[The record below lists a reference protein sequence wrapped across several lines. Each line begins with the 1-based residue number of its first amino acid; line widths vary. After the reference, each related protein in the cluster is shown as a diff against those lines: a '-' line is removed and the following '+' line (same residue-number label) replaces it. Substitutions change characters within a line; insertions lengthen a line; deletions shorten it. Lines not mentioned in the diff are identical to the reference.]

1 LVAARPIIDVDPSE
15 DTGRRQRLA
24 PPPLERLRPPP
35 ADPPPAWWR
44 DRALGVVVGMAVVWS
59 GVFAVL
65 SVLRYRTFSTGR
77 FDLGNMVQAVWS
89 TTEGRFLDT
98 TDVSGVQF
106 NRLGAHVDPVLAL
119 FAPLWWIWS
128 SPEMLLVVQAL
139 IVATGALPAFWLGRR
154 WLGDDRLAVAGA
166 AVYLLYPALQSA
178 TLFDFHPVT
187 LAAPLL
193 MFCIWA
199 AEEGRCAV
207 LAPCAVLAALT
218 QEQVGLM
225 LLGLAV
231 WMGWRHPRRRRA
243 AAVLGV
249 GGLAWV
255 VIALTVIMPAFAL
268 DGSNPH
274 VSRYSALGDGPL
286 DIALVFVTRP
296 WEAVAVVATPG
307 RAAYLVG
314 LLLPLLLLP
323 LAAPLL
329 ALAAAPQL
337 LINLFASSG
346 PVQTVEYHYGVV
358 LVPFLVSATLLGL
371 ASLRDRGW
379 PARLEPLLRRPPLM
393 AGTVVAA
400 VVVAGVFQGP
410 LPLWGWLPGGY
421 GGSALHRFTDDDQVR
436 ALREAVRLIPA
447 DARVSAANGAGSHLS
462 ARRRILLFPR
472 IGNSE
477 YALLADNRRFREM
490 ARDRPTLRPPGYRA
504 AALRLAGSSR
514 WEAIYDHEGVILY
527 RRLPRELRSS

>member
-1 LVAARPIIDVDPSE
+1 MAARPITDVDSRE
-15 DTGRRQRLA
+15 DTGRRQRPML
-24 PPPLERLRPPP
+24 PEVEPLLRPP
-35 ADPPPAWWR
+35 ADPPHRWWR
-44 DRALGVVVGMAVVWS
+44 DRALAVVVGLGLTFA
-59 GVFAVL
+59 GVFAAL

-77 FDLGNMVQAVWS
+77 FDLGNMVQTVWS
-89 TTEGRFLDT
+89 TTEGRFLET

-119 FAPLWWIWS
+119 FAPLWWVWS
-128 SPEMLLVVQAL
+128 SPELLLVAQAL

-199 AEEGRCAV
+199 AEEGRYAV
-207 LAPCAVLAALT
+207 LAACAALAALT

-225 LLGLAV
+225 LVGLAV
-231 WMGWRHPRRRRA
+231 WMALRHPRRRRA
-243 AAVLGV
+243 ALVLGA

-255 VIALTVIMPAFAL
+255 VIALGVIMPAFAI
-268 DGSNPH
+268 DGANPH
-274 VSRYSALGDGPL
+274 LSRYDSLGDSPF
-286 DIALVFVTRP
+286 DIALTFVTRP
-296 WEAVAVVATPG
+296 WDALAIVATPG
-307 RAAYLVG
+307 RAAYLAA

-323 LAAPLL
+323 LAAPVL
-329 ALAAAPQL
+329 ALAAVPQL

-358 LVPFLVSATLLGL
+358 LVPFLVAATLLGL
-371 ASLRDRGW
+371 ASLRDGGR
-379 PARLEPLLRRPPLM
+379 PRRLGRWVRRPPLV
-393 AGTVVAA
+393 AGTLVGA
-400 VVVAGVFQGP
+400 VLVAGMFQGP

-436 ALREAVRLIPA
+436 ALREAVALIPA
-447 DARVSAANGAGSHLS
+447 GARVSAANGPGSHLS
-462 ARRRILLFPR
+462 DRRRILLFPK
-472 IGNSE
+472 IGNSD
-477 YALLADNRRFREM
+477 YVLLADNERFRDM
-490 ARDRPTLRPPGYRA
+490 ARKRPTLRPPGYRF
-504 AALRLAGSSR
+504 AALRLAQSSR
-514 WEAIYDHEGVILY
+514 WEVIYDHEGVSLY
-527 RRLPRELRSS
+527 RRLPREPRSS

>member
-1 LVAARPIIDVDPSE
+1 MAAREITDVEPGE
-15 DTGRRQRLA
+15 DTGRQPLPVL
-24 PPPLERLRPPP
+24 PPVERPGPPP
-35 ADPPPAWWR
+35 AEPPHRRGP
-44 DRALGVVVGMAVVWS
+44 DRALLAVVGMALAFAA
-59 GVFAVL
+59 VFSLL

-89 TTEGRFLDT
+89 TTQGRFLDT

-119 FAPLWWIWS
+119 FAPLWWVWS
-128 SPEMLLVVQAL
+128 SPEMLLVAQAL

-199 AEEGRCAV
+199 AEEARYGILAACAT
-207 LAPCAVLAALT
+207 LAALT

-225 LLGLAV
+225 LVGLAV
-231 WMGWRHPRRRRA
+231 WMAWRHPSRRRA
-243 AAVLGV
+243 ALVLAV

-255 VIALTVIMPAFAL
+255 VIALTVIMPAFAI

-274 VSRYSALGDGPL
+274 LSRYHSLGDSPV
-286 DIALVFVTRP
+286 DIALTLVTRP
-296 WEAVAVVATPG
+296 WEAIAIVATPG
-307 RAAYLVG
+307 RAAYLAA

-323 LAAPLL
+323 LAAPVL

-346 PVQTVEYHYGVV
+346 PVQTVEYHYGIV
-358 LVPFLVSATLLGL
+358 LVPFLVAATLLGL
-371 ASLRDRGW
+371 ANLRTSGR
-379 PARLEPLLRRPPLM
+379 ARRLEPWIRRPPLV
-393 AGTVVAA
+393 AGTLVGA
-400 VVVAGVFQGP
+400 VLVAGIFQGP

-421 GGSALHRFTDDDQVR
+421 GGSALHRFRDDDQIR
-436 ALREAVRLIPA
+436 ALREAVALIPA
-447 DARVSAANGAGSHLS
+447 NARVSAANGAGSHLS

-472 IGNSE
+472 IGNSD
-477 YALLADNRRFREM
+477 YVLLADNERFRDM
-490 ARDRPTLRPPGYRA
+490 ARDRPTLRPPGYRFA
-504 AALRLAGSSR
+504 AIRLAESSR
-514 WEAIYDHEGVILY
+514 WETIYDREGVTLY
-527 RRLPRELRSS
+527 RRLPREPRSS